1 MIGLSAKPRAVMNV
15 KDTRKNRRYVPNLS
29 ADLES
34 CDANYIRFLQLFP
47 NHQTADALVFAV
59 SLGEREAEVH
69 LNVTERCPYTTFVA
83 VTVTGGLDSLAWLV
97 WPRLSI
103 CLYHDL
109 STAEVLAIGD
119 HQKLHQRY
127 EMPNKALHHPD
138 EKSQVNRALGELL
151 AVCIEH
157 GRTLEAV
164 LFTDD

>member
-1 MIGLSAKPRAVMNV
+1 MNV
-15 KDTRKNRRYVPNLS
+15 KDTRKKRRYVPDLR

-34 CDANYIRFLQLFP
+34 CDANYIRFLQRFP
-47 NHQTADALVFAV
+47 NHSTADALVFAV
-59 SLGEREAEVH
+59 KIGAGEVEVQ
-69 LNVTERCPYTTFVA
+69 LTVTERCPYTTFVTIK
-83 VTVTGGLDSLAWLV
+83 VIGGLDSLAWLL

-151 AVCIEH
+151 AVCIQR
-157 GRTLEAV
+157 GRTLEPV
-164 LFTDD
+164 LILDD